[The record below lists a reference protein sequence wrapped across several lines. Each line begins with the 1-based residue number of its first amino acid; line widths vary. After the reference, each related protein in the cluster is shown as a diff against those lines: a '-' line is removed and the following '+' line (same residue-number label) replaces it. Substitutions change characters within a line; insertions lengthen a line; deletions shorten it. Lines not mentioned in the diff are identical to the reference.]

1 MEVSC
6 RFSLKVSMLSHPGNS
21 CGAQSTCLSKTLSIW
36 HFSGHICT
44 APLAVP
50 LSCFTLRLDCL
61 RPGMFPCLS
70 LHLSQ
75 WPASFYAW
83 SSISHP
89 HPQLRS
95 LFGGSDLRS
104 WLESSAWMSHREP
117 KLNRCLTHSGS
128 PLLSWPS
135 LLVAI
140 PLVCLFFTC
149 HSQIIHK
156 SCKFYVYLS
165 LVHISLIPHHSP

>member
-1 MEVSC
+1 M
-6 RFSLKVSMLSHPGNS
+6 
-21 CGAQSTCLSKTLSIW
+21 TLLRT
-36 HFSGHICT
+36 HICT

-75 WPASFYAW
+75 WPASFYAR

-95 LFGGSDLRS
+95 LFWGSDLRS

-117 KLNRCLTHSGS
+117 KLNKCLRHSVDPHCS
-128 PLLSWPS
+128 PGPPCLWPFLLFAFS
-135 LLVAI
+135 LLVTAKSSTN
-140 PLVCLFFTC
+140 PVNSMSTYHLF
-149 HSQIIHK
+149 
-156 SCKFYVYLS
+156 
-165 LVHISLIPHHSP
+165 ISLWFLITHHNSFSEQL